1 MNATLALITE
11 SDTQLNDALLALT
24 PTLEL
29 PSVVREQALK
39 KQTNISDYDFLLGW
53 HHPDDEHLP
62 PNLAL
67 FSKTTGPVFID
78 FLGGK
83 KNHRR
88 QFGGGKGQPLARAVG
103 IASDFTPKVIDATAG
118 MGGDAFVFATLGCEV
133 LMIERS
139 PIVAALLQDALNRAK
154 LELQLEAS
162 LTTQGKPQRFDEDE
176 RAFLSETINRMQLVN
191 ADAAEFIATTKL
203 EADAIYLDPMYP
215 EKKKKAATNKEMTAL
230 QGLVGP
236 DMDSSQLLEAALVVA
251 KKRVAVKRPAK
262 AEPIQL
268 ASGKKPSASIQSPNT
283 RYDLYVSTAVTAPQS

>member
-11 SDTQLNDALLALT
+11 SNTQLNDALLALT

-39 KQTNISDYDFLLGW
+39 KQSNISDYDFLLGW
-53 HHPDDEHLP
+53 HYPDDEHLP

-139 PIVAALLQDALNRAK
+139 PIVAALLQDALNRAN
-154 LELQLEAS
+154 LELQLETSHTA
-162 LTTQGKPQRFDEDE
+162 QGKPQRFDEDE
-176 RAFLSETINRMQLVN
+176 RTFLSETISRMQLVN
-191 ADAAEFIATTKL
+191 ADAAEFIATTKP

-236 DMDSSQLLEAALVVA
+236 DMDSSRLLEAALAVA